1 MFEEF
6 IDTVKKERGE
16 KLPGNSAHEKMRPYL
31 RLSPKLNAPVSPF
44 AKASAVMCL
53 LFYKNNQTHLILI
66 QRPVY
71 EGVHSGQLAFPGG
84 KPEPSDANLLE
95 TAFRETFEEIGIER
109 NDIFHLGQ
117 LSDVYVWASNFLVTP
132 FIGILKR
139 EPVYQKNNFEVAE
152 IIEISISFLLKEDI
166 VKEKPMKSKLNSL
179 LNAPYFDIDGKELW
193 GATAMMISELLEIIR
208 RNQVLLKL
216 N

>member
-1 MFEEF
+1 M
-6 IDTVKKERGE
+6 
-16 KLPGNSAHEKMRPYL
+16 
-31 RLSPKLNAPVSPF
+31 
-44 AKASAVMCL
+44 
-53 LFYKNNQTHLILI
+53 
-66 QRPVY
+66 
-71 EGVHSGQLAFPGG
+71 
-84 KPEPSDANLLE
+84 
-95 TAFRETFEEIGIER
+95 
-109 NDIFHLGQ
+109 
-117 LSDVYVWASNFLVTP
+117 SDVYVWASNFLVTP

-152 IIEISISFLLKEDI
+152 IIEIPISFLLKEDI